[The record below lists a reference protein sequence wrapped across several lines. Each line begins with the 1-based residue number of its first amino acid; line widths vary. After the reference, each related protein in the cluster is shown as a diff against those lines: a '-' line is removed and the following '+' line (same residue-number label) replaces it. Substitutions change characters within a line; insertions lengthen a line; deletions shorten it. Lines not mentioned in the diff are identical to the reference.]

1 MTLPA
6 DTEAYMPHR
15 SPLRLVQSL
24 LRVEDD
30 YAEAQAILNTGDVG
44 VGPDGRLEAAVLLEM
59 VAQTYAA
66 AQGYQDRDS
75 GKPAS
80 LGYLVGASGFRIE
93 RRPLAGQQLLIRIE
107 SSCSFGDFY
116 LVDGQVLCEG
126 QVVARGTLKVWV
138 QRDVGQQG
146 TRVPCRTSPRV
157 EAPPN
162 AE

>member
-6 DTEAYMPHR
+6 DTEPYMPHR

-30 YAEAQAILNTGDVG
+30 YGEARTILNTGDVG
-44 VGPDGRLEAAVLLEM
+44 VGPDGRVEAAVLLEL

-75 GKPAS
+75 GKPVD
-80 LGYLVGASGFRIE
+80 LGYLVGANDFRVE
-93 RRPLAGQQLLIRIE
+93 HRPLAGQQLLIRIK
-107 SSCSFGDFY
+107 SSWSFGSFY

-126 QVVARGTLKVWV
+126 RVVARGTLKVWV
-138 QRDVGQQG
+138 QPSTGSQ
-146 TRVPCRTSPRV
+146 
-157 EAPPN
+157 AP
-162 AE
+162 

>member
-6 DTEAYMPHR
+6 DTEPYMPHR

-30 YAEAQAILNTGDVG
+30 YAEAQTVLNAGDVG
-44 VGPDGRLEAAVLLEM
+44 AGPDGRVEAAVLLEM

-75 GKPAS
+75 GKPAD
-80 LGYLVGASGFRIE
+80 LGYLVGASDFRIE
-93 RRPLAGQQLLIRIE
+93 RCPLAGQPLLIRIK

-116 LVDGQVLCEG
+116 FVDGQVLCGG
-126 QVVARGTLKVWV
+126 QVVAAGTLKVWV
-138 QRDVGQQG
+138 QRRNHRQVM
-146 TRVPCRTSPRV
+146 
-157 EAPPN
+157 
-162 AE
+162 

>member
-6 DTEAYMPHR
+6 DTEAFLPHR

-30 YAEAQAILNTGDVG
+30 YAEAQTLLNTGDVG
-44 VGPDGRLEAAVLLEM
+44 VGPDGRVEAAVLLEM

-66 AQGYQDRDS
+66 AQGYQDRAS
-75 GKPAS
+75 GKPVD
-80 LGYLVGASGFRIE
+80 LGYLVGVSDFRIE
-93 RRPLAGQQLLIRIE
+93 HRPSAGQSLLIRIK

-126 QVVARGTLKVWV
+126 RVVAGGTLKVWV
-138 QRDVGQQG
+138 QRGNNQQG
-146 TRVPCRTSPRV
+146 T
-157 EAPPN
+157 
-162 AE
+162 

>member
-6 DTEAYMPHR
+6 DTEPYMPHR

-30 YAEAQAILNTGDVG
+30 YAEAQTILNAGDVG
-44 VGPDGRLEAAVLLEM
+44 VGPDGRVEAAVLLEM

-66 AQGYQDRDS
+66 AQGYQDRHS
-75 GKPAS
+75 GKPAD
-80 LGYLVGASGFRIE
+80 LGYLVGVSDFRIE
-93 RRPLAGQQLLIRIE
+93 RRPPAGQPLLIRIK

-126 QVVARGTLKVWV
+126 RVVAAGTLKVWV
-138 QRDVGQQG
+138 QPSNHRQVM
-146 TRVPCRTSPRV
+146 
-157 EAPPN
+157 
-162 AE
+162 

>member
-30 YAEAQAILNTGDVG
+30 YAEAQTILNTGDVG
-44 VGPDGRLEAAVLLEM
+44 VGPDGRVEAAVLLEM

-75 GKPAS
+75 GKPAD
-80 LGYLVGASGFRIE
+80 LGYLVGASDFRIE
-93 RRPLAGQQLLIRIE
+93 CRPAAGQPLVITIK

-116 LVDGQVLCEG
+116 FVEGQVLCGG
-126 QVVARGTLKVWV
+126 QVAAGGTLKVWV
-138 QRDVGQQG
+138 QRGNNQQE
-146 TRVPCRTSPRV
+146 T
-157 EAPPN
+157 
-162 AE
+162 